1 MTKHLCTWFD
11 INVTD
16 MDKAAAFYQK
26 VLQRELKVQ
35 NQNGTTVAV
44 FDHKHGEEIGGSLVL
59 NSKHK
64 AESVST
70 GPLLY
75 FSVEGRLDAAVKEV
89 PNCGGKVVSGVE
101 EIAPWGFRAVVTD
114 CCGNRIALHT
124 YKK

>member
-11 INVTD
+11 ITVTD

-35 NQNGTTVAV
+35 NQNGLTVAV
-44 FDHKHGEEIGGSLVL
+44 FDHKSHDDVGGSLVL
-59 NSKHK
+59 DSKHQ
-64 AESVST
+64 AATTTS

-75 FSVEGRLDAAVKEV
+75 FSVEGRLDHAIAEV
-89 PNCGGKVVSGVE
+89 PKCGGKVMSTVE
-101 EIAPWGFRAVVTD
+101 EIVPWGFRCVVTD
-114 CCGNRIALHT
+114 CCGNRIALHS